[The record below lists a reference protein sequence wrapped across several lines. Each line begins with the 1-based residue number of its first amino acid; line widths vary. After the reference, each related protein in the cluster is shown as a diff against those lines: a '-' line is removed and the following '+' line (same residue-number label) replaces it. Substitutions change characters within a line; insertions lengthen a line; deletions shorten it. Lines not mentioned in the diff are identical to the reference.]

1 MQGLASGEDWAQPW
15 GIQDLAR
22 QCHSWPVLAVQLQ
35 VSKLDLETSTGPFQP
50 ALWGLYDPLKG
61 QPLLRSPVLPGSA
74 KSDTTPDA
82 MCYAKTVGLWSGSCY
97 CWLDETEKSLHC
109 CQRKPLEAILI
120 LETPEEASGLFFM
133 THRLDEGRSTAAV
146 GLQG

>member
-15 GIQDLAR
+15 GTQDLAR

-82 MCYAKTVGLWSGSCY
+82 VCYAKT
-97 CWLDETEKSLHC
+97 SLALVC
-109 CQRKPLEAILI
+109 ELL
-120 LETPEEASGLFFM
+120 
-133 THRLDEGRSTAAV
+133 
-146 GLQG
+146 